1 MRRELP
7 LFAAGDGMLHMRWT
21 QGELGRPGDNLYRL
35 TFIVARPHK
44 LLIEFDE
51 QVLAVLTEPG
61 LRRASKVEVVVGY
74 DQLTIDRQGYG
85 DMTPHCESFTAGE
98 FTVYR

>member
-1 MRRELP
+1 MI
-7 LFAAGDGMLHMRWT
+7 HMRWS

-35 TFIVARPHK
+35 TFVVARPHK

-51 QVLAVLTEPG
+51 QVLAVLTEAR
-61 LRRASKVEVVVGY
+61 LRRASDVEVIVGY

-85 DMTPHCESFTAGE
+85 DMTPHCDSFPAGE
-98 FTVYR
+98 FMIYRQGA